1 MDNKY
6 NTILE
11 TYNLVKGYKSIRDA
25 SKATGIPRTTIQD
38 RLNTGK
44 NLGIIDDTRLTK
56 PGYHI
61 EERVEDDLPTEEII
75 KHLHERFKKRK
86 TNRESKKWQSI
97 KMDTDEPIG
106 LLWMGDPHIDDNY
119 CDWDTLTEHLRII
132 NEYEGIYG
140 CNLGDY
146 QNNWVGRLGR
156 LYGEQDTSHK
166 TAWKLV
172 EWLIEEMNPMIL
184 IGGNHDMWSG
194 ASDPL
199 KWIAKPHTILENWE
213 ARISLDFPN
222 KRSCRIFAAHDMPG
236 HSQWNALHA
245 QTKMAKF
252 KSNAHL
258 FISGHKHN
266 WALAQMELVEEGTT
280 AWLAR
285 ARGYKYHDTYAFVKG
300 FEQQAFGQ
308 SILQVIDPTNPSP
321 VSWVQCFA
329 DPLEGAEYL
338 SYRKGLR
345 K

>member
-1 MDNKY
+1 MEPKY
-6 NTILE
+6 QKVLD
-11 TYNLVKGYKSIRDA
+11 TYELVKEHGSIRNA
-25 SKATGIPRTTIQD
+25 ARETGIARSTIQR
-38 RLNTGK
+38 RLNLGRDV
-44 NLGIIDDTRLTK
+44 GIIDD
-56 PGYHI
+56 PDIGHAGYTVPPK
-61 EERVEDDLPTEEII
+61 VEDDIPTTEIV
-75 KHLHERFKKRK
+75 KHLHSRFKQRK
-86 TNRESKKWQSI
+86 IHRESKKWQSI
-97 KMDTDEPIG
+97 KMKTDEPIG

-119 CDWDTLTEHLRII
+119 CDWDSLRDHLEII
-132 NEYEGIYG
+132 NTYEGIYG

-172 EWLIEEMNPMIL
+172 EWLIQEMNPMIL

-199 KWIAKPHTILENWE
+199 KWIAEPHTIFENWE

-222 KRSCRIFAAHDMPG
+222 KRSCRIYAAHDMPG

-252 KSNAHL
+252 KSNANL

-285 ARGYKYHDTYAFVKG
+285 ARGYKYHDSYAFVKG
-300 FEQQAFGQ
+300 FEQQAYGQ
-308 SILQVIDPTNPSP
+308 SILQVIDPTNPSE

-338 SYRKGLR
+338 KYRRGLR